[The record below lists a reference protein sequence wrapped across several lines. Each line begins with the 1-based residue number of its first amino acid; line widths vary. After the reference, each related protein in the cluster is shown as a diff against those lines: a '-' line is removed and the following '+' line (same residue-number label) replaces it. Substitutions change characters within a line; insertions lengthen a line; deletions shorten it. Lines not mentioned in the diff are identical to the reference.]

1 MSYMI
6 TDETKLI
13 GIIGT
18 PIKQSFSPKIHN
30 RAFQYLNLNYI
41 YIPFDVLQQDLP
53 KAVEAMKS
61 LSFRG
66 FNVTMP
72 HKREIMAYLDEVS
85 EDARIIGAVNT
96 VVNQNGKLVGY
107 NTDGKGYVQSLED
120 EGIYVKD
127 RTFVIAGAGGA
138 ARSVAVQLAL
148 DGAKKIT
155 ILNRTIEKAHDIAQV
170 IGKSIP
176 NVHIEVNCLENKI
189 LAKTVEEADVL
200 IHSTS
205 LGMYSMRERS
215 IIEDER
221 ILPSNLVVSD
231 LIYNPAKTKLL
242 QQAENR
248 GCKTINGLGMLI
260 GQAAIAFELWTEVAM
275 PIGYIKSTVFMD
287 EDEV

>member
-6 TDETKLI
+6 TDETKLT

-30 RAFQYLNLNYI
+30 RAFQYLDLNYI
-41 YIPFDVLQQDLP
+41 YIPFDVVQQDLS
-53 KAVEAMKS
+53 KTVAAMKA
-61 LSFRG
+61 LKFRG

-72 HKREIMAYLDEVS
+72 YKQEIIGCLDEVS

-107 NTDGKGYVQSLED
+107 NTDGRGYVQSLGD
-120 EGIYVKD
+120 EGIHIQD

-155 ILNRTIEKAHDIAQV
+155 ILNRTIEKAHDIAQL
-170 IGKSIP
+170 IGRNISD
-176 NVHIEVNCLENKI
+176 VSIEVNCLENKI
-189 LAKTVEEADVL
+189 LEKAVEEADVL

-205 LGMYSMRERS
+205 LGMYSMRESS

-275 PIGYIKSTVFMD
+275 PMDYIKNTVFMD
-287 EDEV
+287 EEEI